1 MSQTLYDQLGGFA
14 AVRKLVSDFY
24 DQVLDEED
32 LVPFFHDTEMA
43 NLIDHQTKF
52 WVTLLGGPA
61 SYTDEQL
68 RKVHASMGIQDRH
81 FDLMVDLARETL
93 GDRDIDE
100 QQIASIIEE
109 LNAYRPAIV
118 AVEHSDE

>member
-24 DQVLDEED
+24 DRVLDEED

-52 WVTLLGGPA
+52 WATLLGGPA

-68 RKVHASMGIQDRH
+68 HKIHASRGIQGRH
-81 FDLMVDLARETL
+81 FDLMVDLAKETL
-93 GDRDIDE
+93 EDGDIDE
-100 QQIASIIEE
+100 QQIASIIEK
-109 LNAYRPAIV
+109 LNAYRPSLV

>member
-52 WVTLLGGPA
+52 WATLLGGPA

-68 RKVHASMGIQDRH
+68 REIHASMGIQDRH
-81 FDLMVDLARETL
+81 FDLMVDLARKTL
-93 GDRDIDE
+93 EDRDIDE
-100 QQIASIIEE
+100 QQIASVIEG